1 MDIREETLSEE
12 RIEFNKFE
20 VERDRQ
26 WRYQKE
32 KERKVKGYERLRK
45 RIERE
50 YVKIYQ
56 FTDFQI
62 DLLEDQITYFNKLG
76 KKLLHKA
83 NPLTL
88 HEQHYVVPD
97 KDRFV
102 PIIPDGV
109 DFHAQVLKHFNG

>member
-1 MDIREETLSEE
+1 MQMRIREETISEE
-12 RIEFNKFE
+12 VIKS
-20 VERDRQ
+20 DRRL
-26 WRYQKE
+26 RYRKE
-32 KERKVKGYERLRK
+32 KERKAKGYERLRK

-50 YVKIYQ
+50 YIKIYQ

-62 DLLEDQITYFNKLG
+62 DLLEHQIAYFNKLG

-83 NPLTL
+83 NPLII
-88 HEQHYVVPD
+88 HEQHHWIPLEEYRG
-97 KDRFV
+97 KFV

>member
-1 MDIREETLSEE
+1 MQMKIREETISQEQ
-12 RIEFNKFE
+12 IEFQRMMK
-20 VERDRQ
+20 RAQRIDRK
-26 WRYQKE
+26 R
-32 KERKVKGYERLRK
+32 KGYERLRK

-83 NPLTL
+83 NPLII
-88 HEQHYVVPD
+88 HEQYHWIPLEKYRG
-97 KDRFV
+97 KFV
-102 PIIPDGV
+102 PIIPDGI